1 LTCVVYPVPGGEE
14 TEGPVDRGTG
24 EAGEVSLSLSPFNMI
39 APLTLVASAEAD
51 AKIRERES
59 DPPPRVWQVVPRAR
73 RPEGPAWVVG
83 KLVHVALQ
91 HWRFPD
97 WPGLEDFLR
106 PYALEAGLTDPD
118 EIRRTIAEAR
128 RLLAHFQAHSLYAK
142 LDQAERYHEVPYAIE
157 VGGVPRSGIV
167 DMLCRLD
174 GEWTLVEFKT
184 DRLKAG
190 ADLQAHIRREGY
202 DEQVEGYVTA
212 MTAFLASRPR
222 ALLVFLNVGRGVEL
236 VRL

>member
-1 LTCVVYPVPGGEE
+1 M
-14 TEGPVDRGTG
+14 TE
-24 EAGEVSLSLSPFNMI
+24 
-39 APLTLVASAEAD
+39 
-51 AKIRERES
+51 
-59 DPPPRVWQVVPRAR
+59 R

-83 KLVHVALQ
+83 KLVHTALH

-97 WPGLEDFLR
+97 RPGLEDFLR

-118 EIRRTIAEAR
+118 EIRRAIAEAR
-128 RLLAHFQAHSLYAK
+128 RLLARFQTHPLYAR
-142 LDQAERYHEVPYAIE
+142 LDRAERHHEVPYAVE
-157 VGGVPRSGIV
+157 VDGVPTSGIV

-190 ADLQAHIRREGY
+190 ADLHAHVRQEKY
-202 DEQVEGYVTA
+202 DEQVQGYVTA

-236 VRL
+236 VPLRETS